1 MRKGDSSF
9 VGGGEAVGPYQFY
22 RQIARARLAS
32 IRGREPKPEGGRIK
46 IQILTTIAAL
56 ALFVTLAAGSAS
68 AQSANIMKV
77 TVPFDFVISHK
88 TLPAGDYVVRRRIEG
103 ALVVLAIQNEDKNES
118 AYLIPHT
125 VQARDLQPES
135 KLVFNQYG
143 DQYFLSQ
150 VWLWPQ
156 FRR

>member
-1 MRKGDSSF
+1 M
-9 VGGGEAVGPYQFY
+9 
-22 RQIARARLAS
+22 
-32 IRGREPKPEGGRIK
+32 K

-68 AQSANIMKV
+68 AQGADIMKV
-77 TVPFDFVISHK
+77 TVPFDFVITHK
-88 TLPAGDYVVRRRIEG
+88 TLPAGDYVVRRRIAG
-103 ALVVLAIQNEDKNES
+103 ARVVLAIQNEDKNES

-135 KLVFNQYG
+135 KLIFNQYG

-150 VWLWPQ
+150 VWLAGRGSGDELTKTSRERLLHREMAKGRSKPKAIAVAI
-156 FRR
+156 RSK

>member
-1 MRKGDSSF
+1 M
-9 VGGGEAVGPYQFY
+9 
-22 RQIARARLAS
+22 
-32 IRGREPKPEGGRIK
+32 K

-118 AYLIPHT
+118 AYLVSHN
-125 VQARDLQPES
+125 VQARDLQSGS

-150 VWLWPQ
+150 LWFPGNYGQ
-156 FRR
+156 ELTKTRRERLLGREMAKGRSKPKTIDVAIRSK